1 MEDVAWRM
9 GAGFGGDAGRE
20 TIDNISGNTIG
31 LLIIA

>member
-1 MEDVAWRM
+1 MGHVVWRM
-9 GAGFGGDAGRE
+9 GPGFGGDAGRE